1 MFFLFFWVY
10 IFIIINSDRFRVD
23 FYLKRRAV
31 GAGDPGCG
39 HSRKT
44 CVREPIIYDSF
55 WQEQKVIHF
64 ISKPE
69 ENWRL
74 LQHFYTFIHFDD
86 PIMDLLYKRFVRDYI
101 HYIDIIFCKA
111 AIIINHLLHEGNGSY
126 TSFHIRRYNG
136 LNIFIII
143 IIIIVITIYLF
154 IFILLLL
161 LLLLLL
167 FFFFFIINLINPNSI
182 KK

>member
-1 MFFLFFWVY
+1 MWDYLRLTSTCPHWMGDSQFLVIPPGPNVDINNLPNKGVTFFNWSFFLY
-10 IFIIINSDRFRVD
+10 IFFIFFNSDRFRLD

-86 PIMDLLYKRFVRDYI
+86 PNMDLLFKRFVRDYI

-111 AIIINHLLHEGNGSY
+111 AIIVSHLLHEGNGSY
-126 TSFHIRRYNG
+126 TSFHIRR
-136 LNIFIII
+136 
-143 IIIIVITIYLF
+143 
-154 IFILLLL
+154 
-161 LLLLLL
+161 
-167 FFFFFIINLINPNSI
+167 
-182 KK
+182 